1 MEKEVVD
8 GLIILIEHLDG
19 RIVTLNMGR
28 GMANPKEAQVLKY
41 RRCFLFDKL
50 TRVMN
55 NMPDEEDDEEWGE
68 LK

>member
-1 MEKEVVD
+1 MGEQEVD
-8 GLIILIEHLDG
+8 TLIIQIEQLDN

-50 TRVMN
+50 TRIMN
-55 NMPDEEDDEEWGE
+55 NMPEEDDKEWGE
-68 LK
+68 L